1 MGTLDWAAVAAY
13 CLFAIGVGLWYARRA
28 GKNIDE
34 FFLSGRT
41 LPWWITGTSMIAT
54 SFASDTPLV
63 VSAWVRDYGI
73 WKNWLWWCYA
83 VSGMFMVFLFARY
96 WRAGRIMTKAEL
108 SELRYPG
115 KGAKG
120 LRAALG
126 FLHAAVINPW
136 ILCWVML
143 AAAKIVGGLFDV
155 PKLPALAM
163 ACGLAMT
170 YSLMAGFWGVV
181 VTDLV
186 QFVMAI
192 VGAVALAVIVW
203 QDVGGA
209 DAMHEAVRTGEIG
222 RDILRI
228 VPEFGAE
235 GMSAAFAAFLVYMGV
250 SWWAVKNSDGGAIAV
265 QRIAAS
271 KDERHGMLAS
281 LWFHVGH
288 YALRPWAW
296 IAVGLASL
304 LVLPTIEVRAPVSGV
319 VASVEADR
327 IVVRDENGASHV
339 VVTNAGAS
347 ADWQPVVR
355 VSKDKEV
362 EVGQIVAR
370 TDSESAY
377 VVMMKRYL
385 PAGLLG
391 LVVASLLAAFMS
403 TVDTHVNLAASYF
416 VNDVY
421 RRFLVRDAGDRHY
434 VWIARAV
441 SVVVLLIGAAV
452 ALVSDSIGD
461 LFMFFIAFLG
471 GVGPVYVMRWFW
483 WRVRA
488 STEIVAMSV
497 SAVTALSVQIFG
509 GSIDWSLGPLSP
521 GGEITAEGRL
531 CVVAFVSLVA
541 TVVAVFLARRPDP
554 ESLVDFYRRVRPI
567 GWWDPVARLVQDESA
582 ASRGGLPMVC
592 FGAFSGLALVWG
604 GMLAIG
610 YWMLGETT
618 ATVVTGVICA
628 AGAVGTKWAL
638 RRLVPGRSLAGP
650 SRSP

>member
-1 MGTLDWAAVAAY
+1 MATLDWAAVIVY
-13 CLFAIGVGLWYARRA
+13 CVFAIGVGLWYARRA
-28 GKNIDE
+28 GRNVDE
-34 FFLSGRT
+34 FFLSGRS

-63 VSAWVRDYGI
+63 VTGWVRDYGI

-108 SELRYPG
+108 VELRYPG
-115 KGAKG
+115 KGAAV
-120 LRAALG
+120 LRGALG

-136 ILCWVML
+136 VLCWVLL

-155 PKLPALAM
+155 EKLPALSA
-163 ACGLAMT
+163 ACALAMT

-192 VGAVALAVIVW
+192 VGAVVLAVMAW
-203 QDVGGA
+203 PGA
-209 DAMHEAVRTGEIG
+209 EALHAAVSTGEIG
-222 RDILRI
+222 RDVVRI
-228 VPEFGAE
+228 VPEFGAD

-250 SWWAVKNSDGGAIAV
+250 SWWAVKNSDGAAIAV

-281 LWFHVGH
+281 LWFHIGH

-304 LVLPTIEVRAPVSGV
+304 LIFPNIEARTTVTGV
-319 VASVEADR
+319 VESVDDGR
-327 IVVRDENGASHV
+327 VVVRSVDGTSHV
-339 VVTNAGAS
+339 AVTNKQPTEDWKPIARVKRDDVVTS
-347 ADWQPVVR
+347 
-355 VSKDKEV
+355 
-362 EVGQIVAR
+362 GQVVAR
-370 TDSESAY
+370 TDSERAY

-416 VNDVY
+416 VNDLY

-441 SVVVLLIGAAV
+441 SVIVLFIGALV

-531 CVVAFVSLVA
+531 CVVAFVSLIA

-554 ESLVDFYRRVRPI
+554 ETLVEFYRRVRPI

-582 ASRGGLPMVC
+582 APRGGLPMVC
-592 FGAFSGLALVWG
+592 FGSFSGLALVWG

-610 YWMLGETT
+610 YWMLGETP

-628 AGAVGTKWAL
+628 GGGIGTWWSL
-638 RRLVPGRSLAGP
+638 RRLVPVDR
-650 SRSP
+650 

>member
-1 MGTLDWAAVAAY
+1 MATIDWAAVVVY
-13 CLFAIGVGLWYARRA
+13 CVFALGVGVWYARRA
-28 GKNIDE
+28 GRNVDE
-34 FFLSGRT
+34 FFLSGRS

-63 VSAWVRDYGI
+63 VSGWVRDFGI

-108 SELRYPG
+108 VELRYSG
-115 KGAKG
+115 KGASG

-126 FLHAAVINPW
+126 FLHAAVINPL
-136 ILCWVML
+136 ILSWVLL

-155 PKLPALAM
+155 GKLPALSV

-186 QFVMAI
+186 QFVIAI
-192 VGAVALAVIVW
+192 IGAVALAFYAW
-203 QDVGGA
+203 QAVGGA
-209 DAMHEAVRTGEIG
+209 DAVHAAVDSGEIG
-222 RDILRI
+222 RDVVRI
-228 VPEFGAE
+228 VPEFGVD

-281 LWFHVGH
+281 LWFHIGH

-304 LVLPTIEVRAPVSGV
+304 LVLPNIEARAPVAGIV
-319 VASVEADR
+319 TSVDDGT
-327 IVVRDENGASHV
+327 VTVRAEDGTSHV
-339 VVTNAGAS
+339 ATTNKQPLDDWKPIAKVKKDDTVTS
-347 ADWQPVVR
+347 
-355 VSKDKEV
+355 
-362 EVGQIVAR
+362 GQIVAR

-377 VVMMKRYL
+377 VAMMLRYL

-403 TVDTHVNLAASYF
+403 TVDTHVNLASCYF
-416 VNDVY
+416 VNDLY

-441 SVVVLLIGAAV
+441 SLVVLFVG
-452 ALVSDSIGD
+452 ALVAWFSESISD
-461 LFMFFIAFLG
+461 LFMFFIRFLS

-488 STEIVAMSV
+488 STEITAMSV
-497 SAVTALSVQIFG
+497 SALTAIGMQLFG
-509 GSIDWSLGPLSP
+509 DRIDWSLGPLSP
-521 GGEITAEGRL
+521 GGVITAEGQL
-531 CVVAFVSLVA
+531 CVVAFISLFASIAAVFMVRKPDPRTLVA
-541 TVVAVFLARRPDP
+541 F
-554 ESLVDFYRRVRPI
+554 FKRVRPI
-567 GWWDPVARLVQDESA
+567 GWWGPVAELAQADE
-582 ASRGGLPMVC
+582 GGGGTVLQRQGVAMVC
-592 FGAFSGLALVWG
+592 FGSFAGLALVWG
-604 GMLAIG
+604 GMLFIG
-610 YWMLGETT
+610 YWLLGDTT
-618 ATVVTGVICA
+618 ATVVSGVICV
-628 AGAVGTKWAL
+628 VGGFGTRWAL
-638 RRLVPGRSLAGP
+638 KRLVPKHG
-650 SRSP
+650 